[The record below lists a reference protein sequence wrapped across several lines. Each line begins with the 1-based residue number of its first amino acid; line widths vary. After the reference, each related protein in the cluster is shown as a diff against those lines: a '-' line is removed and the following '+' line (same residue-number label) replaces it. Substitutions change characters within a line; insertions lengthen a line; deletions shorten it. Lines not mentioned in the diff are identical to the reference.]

1 MEFITEQHQ
10 NAPTFNNIYY
20 IQAHDQTIFKGQT
33 RYNLNTL
40 TPYIYIF
47 L

>member
-1 MEFITEQHQ
+1 MEFITEQHKKSPGFQ
-10 NAPTFNNIYY
+10 Y
-20 IQAHDQTIFKGQT
+20 IQACDQTIFKGQT
-33 RYNLNTL
+33 RYNPNAL